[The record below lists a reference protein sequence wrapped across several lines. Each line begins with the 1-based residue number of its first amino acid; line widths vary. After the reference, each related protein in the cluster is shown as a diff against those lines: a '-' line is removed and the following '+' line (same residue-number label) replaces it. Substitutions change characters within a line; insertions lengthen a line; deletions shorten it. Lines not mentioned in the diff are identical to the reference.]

1 MSRPSPSLVQLF
13 YLPGCPHA
21 EPARVLLRS
30 CLARL
35 GLEVSIEE
43 KVGDYPSPT
52 IMIHG
57 VDVMGSSGFSGQAC
71 RIDVPTEEKVMAALQ
86 KIRR

>member
-1 MSRPSPSLVQLF
+1 MSLPSHIQLF
-13 YLPGCPHA
+13 CLPGCPHA
-21 EPARVLLRS
+21 EPARVLLRT

-35 GLEVSIEE
+35 SLEVPIEE

-52 IMIHG
+52 IMVDG
-57 VDVMGSSGFSGQAC
+57 VDVMGSSGFSGQGC
-71 RIDVPTEEKVMAALQ
+71 RIDVPTEEKLMGALQ

>member
-1 MSRPSPSLVQLF
+1 MSPPSPIQLF

-21 EPARVLLRS
+21 EPARVLLRR

-35 GLEVSIEE
+35 GLELSVEE
-43 KVGDYPSPT
+43 NVGDYPSPT

-57 VDVMGSSGFSGQAC
+57 VDVMGSSGISGQAC
-71 RIDVPTEEKVMAALQ
+71 RIDVPTEEKLMAALQ
-86 KIRR
+86 KIRG